1 MRAAMT
7 QPVACAPVL
16 FLVFNRPEQ
25 TARVFEAIRQARPSR
40 LYVAADGPRPDRPRD
55 AQACA
60 QTRAI
65 ATEIDWPCQLHTLM
79 RDFNLGCAQ
88 AVSQAI
94 TWFFEQEEEGIVI
107 EDDCL
112 PDASFFPYC
121 SRLLHRYRHD
131 QRVGQ
136 VCGFNLLPEESATY
150 DYFASHFGWSWGW
163 GAWRRSW
170 SAYDR
175 MMASWPELKSGNF
188 HRQHPFYPERCRI
201 FDAAYQRLW
210 RETWDYQWHY
220 ALASQGQL
228 SLVPSVSLVQNIG
241 FTADATHT
249 FSADPR
255 RARPASSLPAEDDL
269 RHPGFLLANPM
280 YEANLIR
287 AAHAGARRELILG
300 KIKRLLRRLK
310 P

>member
-1 MRAAMT
+1 MT
-7 QPVACAPVL
+7 RFEACAPVL
-16 FLVFNRPEQ
+16 FLVFNRPAQ

-40 LYVAADGPRPDRPRD
+40 LYVAADGPRLDRPSD
-55 AQACA
+55 LQACA
-60 QTRAI
+60 QTREI
-65 ATEIDWPCQLHTLM
+65 TTRIDWPCQLHTLF
-79 RDFNLGCAQ
+79 RDSNLGCAQ

-94 TWFFEQEEEGIVI
+94 TWFFEQEEEGIVV

-112 PDASFFPYC
+112 PDSSFFPYC
-121 SRLLHRYRHD
+121 SYLLERYRHD

-136 VCGFNLLPEESATY
+136 ICGFNLLPVESAES

-170 SAYDR
+170 SAFDLR
-175 MMASWPELKSGNF
+175 MTSWPELKRTGL

-201 FDAAYQRLW
+201 FDAAHEWMW
-210 RETWDYQWHY
+210 RQTWDYQWHY

-228 SLVPSVSLVQNIG
+228 SLVPAVSLVQNIG

-249 FSADPR
+249 FAADPR
-255 RARPASSLPAEDDL
+255 RAKPASSLLVTQDL
-269 RHPGFLLANPM
+269 RHPGFLLANPL

-287 AAHAGARRELILG
+287 AAHAGAWKERILA
-300 KIKRLLRRLK
+300 KVKRVLRRSK

>member
-1 MRAAMT
+1 MT

-112 PDASFFPYC
+112 PDASFFPLP
-121 SRLLHRYRHD
+121 LLHL
-131 QRVGQ
+131 QP
-136 VCGFNLLPEESATY
+136 LL
-150 DYFASHFGWSWGW
+150 G
-163 GAWRRSW
+163 
-170 SAYDR
+170 
-175 MMASWPELKSGNF
+175 L
-188 HRQHPFYPERCRI
+188 
-201 FDAAYQRLW
+201 
-210 RETWDYQWHY
+210 
-220 ALASQGQL
+220 GQL
-228 SLVPSVSLVQNIG
+228 AAG
-241 FTADATHT
+241 
-249 FSADPR
+249 
-255 RARPASSLPAEDDL
+255 
-269 RHPGFLLANPM
+269 LA
-280 YEANLIR
+280 LQ
-287 AAHAGARRELILG
+287 
-300 KIKRLLRRLK
+300 
-310 P
+310 

>member
-1 MRAAMT
+1 MT
-7 QPVACAPVL
+7 ESIACAPVL

-25 TARVFEAIRQARPSR
+25 TARVFEVIRQVRPTR
-40 LYVAADGPRPDRPRD
+40 LYVAADGPRADRPSD
-55 AQACA
+55 LHACA

-65 ATEIDWPCQLHTLM
+65 ATDIDWPCQLRTLM
-79 RDFNLGCAQ
+79 RDSNLGCAQ

-94 TWFFEQEEEGIVI
+94 TWFFDQEEEGIVI

-112 PDASFFPYC
+112 PDISFFPYC
-121 SRLLHRYRHD
+121 SALLERFRDD

-136 VCGFNLLPEESATY
+136 VCGFNLLPDSSVAS

-170 SAYDR
+170 CAYDLR
-175 MMASWPELKSGNF
+175 MSSWPALKQGAL
-188 HRQHPFYPERCRI
+188 HRQHPFYRERCRI

-220 ALASQGQL
+220 ALASQSQI
-228 SLVPSVSLVQNIG
+228 SLVPKVSLVQNIG

-255 RARPASSLPAEDDL
+255 RARQAASLPAEAEL
-269 RHPGFLLANPM
+269 HHPQFLLVNPL
-280 YEANLIR
+280 YEARLIQ
-287 AAHAGARRELILG
+287 AAHAGAWRERILG
-300 KIKRLLRRLK
+300 KVKRLLCRLR